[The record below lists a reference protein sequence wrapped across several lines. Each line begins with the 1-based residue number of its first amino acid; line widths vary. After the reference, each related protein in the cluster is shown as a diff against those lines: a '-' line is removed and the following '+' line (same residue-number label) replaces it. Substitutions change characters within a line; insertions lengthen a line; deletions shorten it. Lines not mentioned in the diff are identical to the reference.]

1 MFFEHSTIL
10 SCNNAYSKFDGLI
23 IISPTVLKDPPYQ
36 VAEAGYGSFFLP
48 IEVYF
53 KNKEEPR
60 KLRFDYDLFLPVYG
74 SPPIDNI
81 RSEALTFRNPTDE
94 FRRKLVK
101 GGGIVSG
108 LPVANGLN
116 RLVNMNY
123 LYFVIL
129 PMDSSDN
136 MFQRKGSLKQYFQV
150 LQMQL
155 KITNSVRKLGCRHLA
170 TGGKILVANLNTSQK
185 SFPHN
190 FNLHYLESYVN
201 QLFMFILV
209 YSQLYQVY

>member
-1 MFFEHSTIL
+1 MLLSVFFYHIAIL
-10 SCNNAYSKFDGLI
+10 SCDNAYNKFDGL

-60 KLRFDYDLFLPVYG
+60 KLRFDYDLFLPGFG
-74 SPPIDNI
+74 SPPIDKI

-108 LPVANGLN
+108 LPAANGLN
-116 RLVNMNY
+116 RLVNVNH
-123 LYFVIL
+123 LYFVIF
-129 PMDSSDN
+129 PMASDN
-136 MFQRKGSLKQYFQV
+136 MFQWEGSY
-150 LQMQL
+150 
-155 KITNSVRKLGCRHLA
+155 NSIFR
-170 TGGKILVANLNTSQK
+170 
-185 SFPHN
+185 F
-190 FNLHYLESYVN
+190 Y
-201 QLFMFILV
+201 
-209 YSQLYQVY
+209 

>member
-1 MFFEHSTIL
+1 MFFEHISIL

-129 PMDSSDN
+129 PMASSDN
-136 MFQRKGSLKQYFQV
+136 VFQRKGSLKQYFQV
-150 LQMQL
+150 LQMQR
-155 KITNSVRKLGCRHLA
+155 KIKKTWMSPFSDWRQNFGRKFKLTRHKKVFL
-170 TGGKILVANLNTSQK
+170 TTLICVNWNLMSI
-185 SFPHN
+185 
-190 FNLHYLESYVN
+190 NL
-201 QLFMFILV
+201 LFMFILV
-209 YSQLYQVY
+209 YSELYQVY